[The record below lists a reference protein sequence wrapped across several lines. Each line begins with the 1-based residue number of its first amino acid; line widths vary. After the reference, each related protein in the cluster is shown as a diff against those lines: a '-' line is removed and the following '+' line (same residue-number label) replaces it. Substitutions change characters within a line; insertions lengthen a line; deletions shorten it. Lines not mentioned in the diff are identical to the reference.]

1 MKAQDIT
8 LCDTLETSSAGS
20 GAITMTGA
28 NIQDNRTA
36 KNREDTERS
45 DMCRMRVIQSMNIME
60 TNEKSCEKMKTEAEK
75 ENCQSFIKTM
85 KERGKEIAPNLPPPP
100 QNQPK

>member
-1 MKAQDIT
+1 
-8 LCDTLETSSAGS
+8 
-20 GAITMTGA
+20 
-28 NIQDNRTA
+28 
-36 KNREDTERS
+36 
-45 DMCRMRVIQSMNIME
+45 ME
-60 TNEKSCEKMKTEAEK
+60 TNEKSCEKMKTEAGK